1 MYFCD
6 LQGML
11 RQNLQQKLLQ
21 KLSPQQIQFIKLLQV
36 PTLSLDSRIKEEL
49 EENPA
54 LEDLSLTNL
63 SEPEELYP
71 DRDPDDINVN
81 NDEERGETD
90 EFNIEDYLQE
100 DNINDYSSKYDQ
112 NGDDDDDHKEIPM
125 AVQSS
130 FFDNLQLQLD
140 LLPLSDKDFR
150 IGKQIIGS
158 LDDDGYLRRPIMS
171 LTDDLAFSQNVM
183 ASDEEVEDML
193 KVIQSF
199 DPPGVGARN
208 LQECLLIQLRK
219 KDQNDAI
226 VKNAML
232 VVEDYLDEFTRKHYD
247 KLEKSLNMTS
257 DELRCVINEILK
269 LNPKPGDSNEVNTK
283 EMQVIPDFHIINND
297 GILFLTLNSKNAP
310 ELRVSRSY
318 QEMFEHYDKASQ
330 KDKKLKEAVQFVK
343 QKLDSAKWFIDAI
356 KQRQQTL
363 LKTMNA
369 IMQYQYDFFLT
380 GNDKNL
386 RPMILKDIAD
396 KINMDISTVS
406 RVANS
411 KYVQTE
417 FGTFLLKSFFS
428 EAIQTDNGE
437 EVSNKEVKKILE
449 EHIGEEDKQHPLA
462 DEKLTEI
469 LKDAGYN
476 IARRTVAKYREQLN
490 IPVARL
496 RKEL

>member
-1 MYFCD
+1 
-6 LQGML
+6 ML

-36 PTLSLDSRIKEEL
+36 PTVSLDTRIKEEL
-49 EENPA
+49 EDNPA
-54 LEDLSLTNL
+54 LEDLSLANL
-63 SEPEELYP
+63 NEPLEEYP
-71 DRDPDDINVN
+71 DRDPEDDTFNQE
-81 NDEERGETD
+81 DSQESLD
-90 EFNIEDYLQE
+90 EFNVDDYLQD
-100 DNINDYSSKYDQ
+100 DNINDYSSKFEQ
-112 NGDDDDDHKEIPM
+112 NGDDNEERKEIPI

-130 FFDNLQLQLD
+130 FFESLQAQLD
-140 LLPLSDKDFR
+140 LLPLSDQDFR

-158 LDDDGYLRRPIMS
+158 LDDDGYLRRPIRS
-171 LTDDLAFSQNVM
+171 LVDDLAFSQNVF
-183 ASDEEVEDML
+183 AEEEEVTEVL
-193 KVIQSF
+193 KLIQSF
-199 DPPGVGARN
+199 DPAGVGARD

-219 KDQNDAI
+219 KEPSPIVQKAI
-226 VKNAML
+226 K
-232 VVEDYLDEFTRKHYD
+232 VVEEYLDEFTKKHYE
-247 KLEKSLNMTS
+247 KLERFLNMDS
-257 DELRCVINEILK
+257 EELKEVVNEILK
-269 LNPKPGDSNEVNTK
+269 LNPKPGDSNAVTTK
-283 EMQVIPDFHIINND
+283 QLQIIPDFHISNND

-318 QEMFEHYDKASQ
+318 QDMFEHYDKAAQ
-330 KDKKLKEAVQFVK
+330 KDKKLKEAVHFVK

-363 LKTMNA
+363 LKTMKA
-369 IMQYQYDFFLT
+369 IMDYQYEYFLT
-380 GNDKNL
+380 GDDKNL
-386 RPMILKDIAD
+386 KPMILKDIAD
-396 KINMDISTVS
+396 RIGMDISTVS

-428 EAIQTDNGE
+428 EAIQMDSGE

-449 EHIGEEDKQHPLA
+449 ECIGNEDKRRPLA

-469 LKDAGYN
+469 LKEKGYN
-476 IARRTVAKYREQLN
+476 IARRTVAKYREAMN

>member
-1 MYFCD
+1 
-6 LQGML
+6 ML
-11 RQNLQQKLLQ
+11 KQNLQQKLLQ

-36 PTLSLDSRIKEEL
+36 PTVSLDTRIKEEL

-63 SEPEELYP
+63 NEPEEQYP
-71 DRDPDDINVN
+71 DRDPDEDTFNSE
-81 NDEERGETD
+81 EERGEMD
-90 EFNIEDYLQE
+90 EFNIDDYLQE
-100 DNINDYSSKYDQ
+100 DNVNEYGSRYDQ
-112 NGDDDDDHKEIPM
+112 NGDDEEDRKEIPF

-130 FFDNLQLQLD
+130 FFELLQSQLD
-140 LLPLSDKDFR
+140 MLPMPDKDFK
-150 IGKQIIGS
+150 IASQIIGS

-183 ASDEEVEDML
+183 AEDEEVEEML
-193 KVIQSF
+193 KLIQSF
-199 DPPGVGARN
+199 DPPGVGART
-208 LQECLLIQLRK
+208 LQECLLIQLRR
-219 KDQNDAI
+219 KDQSDPIVIKAI
-226 VKNAML
+226 L
-232 VVEDYLDEFTRKHYD
+232 VVEHYLDEFTRKHYD
-247 KLEKSLNMTS
+247 KLEKSLGLTS
-257 DELRCVINEILK
+257 TDLRAIVNEILK

-283 EMQVIPDFHIINND
+283 QMQVIPDFHIKNSD
-297 GILFLTLNSKNAP
+297 GVLILTLNSRNAP

-318 QEMFEHYDKASQ
+318 QEMFQHYDKASQ
-330 KDKKLKEAVQFVK
+330 KDKKLKEAVHFVK

-369 IMQYQYDFFLT
+369 IMHYQYDFFLT
-380 GNDKNL
+380 GDDKNL

-396 KINMDISTVS
+396 KIGMDISTVS

-417 FGTFLLKSFFS
+417 YGTFLLKSFFS
-428 EAIQTDNGE
+428 EAIQTESGE

-449 EHIGEEDKQHPLA
+449 EHIGKEDKRHPLA
-462 DEKLTEI
+462 DEKLTDI
-469 LKDAGYN
+469 LKEAGYN
-476 IARRTVAKYREQLN
+476 IARRTVAKYREQMN

>member
-1 MYFCD
+1 
-6 LQGML
+6 ML

-36 PTLSLDSRIKEEL
+36 PTVSLDTRIKEEL

-63 SEPEELYP
+63 NEPEEQYP
-71 DRDPDDINVN
+71 DRDPDEDNFN
-81 NDEERGETD
+81 SENEGGEAD

-100 DNINDYSSKYDQ
+100 DNVNDYGSRYDK
-112 NGDDDDDHKEIPM
+112 NGDDEDEKKEIPF

-130 FFDNLQLQLD
+130 FFESLQAQLD

-150 IGKQIIGS
+150 IGRQIIGS
-158 LDDDGYLRRPIMS
+158 LDDDGYLRRPITS
-171 LTDDLAFSQNVM
+171 LTDDLAFSQNIMVGE
-183 ASDEEVEDML
+183 DEVEEML
-193 KVIQSF
+193 AVIQSF
-199 DPPGVGARN
+199 DPPGVGART

-219 KDQNDAI
+219 KDAVADPIIKKAI
-226 VKNAML
+226 L
-232 VVEDYLDEFTRKHYD
+232 VVEHHLDEFTRKHYD

-257 DELRCVINEILK
+257 LELRAVVNEILK

-283 EMQVIPDFHIINND
+283 QMQVIPDFHISNSD
-297 GILFLTLNSKNAP
+297 GTLILTLNSKNAP

-318 QEMFEHYDKASQ
+318 QEMFQHYDKASQ
-330 KDKKLKEAVQFVK
+330 KDKKLREAVQFVK

-369 IMQYQYDFFLT
+369 IMQYQYEFFLT
-380 GNDKNL
+380 GDDKSL
-386 RPMILKDIAD
+386 KPMILKDIAD
-396 KINMDISTVS
+396 RIGMDISTVS

-417 FGTFLLKSFFS
+417 HGTFLLKSFFS
-428 EAIQTDNGE
+428 EAIQTESGE

-449 EHIGEEDKQHPLA
+449 EHIGKEDKHRPLA
-462 DEKLTEI
+462 DEKLTDI
-469 LKDAGYN
+469 LKESGYN
-476 IARRTVAKYREQLN
+476 IARRTVAKYREQMN

>member
-1 MYFCD
+1 
-6 LQGML
+6 ML
-11 RQNLQQKLLQ
+11 KQNLQQKLLQ

-36 PTLSLDSRIKEEL
+36 PTVSLDTRIKEEL

-63 SEPEELYP
+63 NEPEEQYP
-71 DRDPDDINVN
+71 DKDPEDESYSDD
-81 NDEERGETD
+81 GEDSIAD
-90 EFNIEDYLQE
+90 EFNIDDYLQD
-100 DNINDYSSKYDQ
+100 DNMNEYGSRYDQ
-112 NGDDDDDHKEIPM
+112 NGDDDDDRKEIPI

-130 FFDNLQLQLD
+130 FFENLQSQLD
-140 LLPLSDKDFR
+140 LIPLSDKDFR
-150 IGKQIIGS
+150 IGQQIIGS
-158 LDDDGYLRRPIMS
+158 LDDDGYLRRSITS
-171 LTDDLAFSQNVM
+171 LTDDLAFSQNVF
-183 ASDEEVEDML
+183 AEDEEIEEML

-199 DPPGVGARN
+199 DPPGVAARS
-208 LQECLLIQLRK
+208 LQECLVIQLKRK
-219 KDQNDAI
+219 DPNDPI
-226 VKNAML
+226 IKKAMQ
-232 VVEDYLDEFTRKHYD
+232 VVENYLDEFTRKHYD
-247 KLEKSLNMTS
+247 KLEKSLNMNS
-257 DELRCVINEILK
+257 HELRAVISEILK
-269 LNPKPGDSNEVNTK
+269 LNPKPGDSSEVNTK
-283 EMQVIPDFHIINND
+283 QLQVIPDFHISNN
-297 GILFLTLNSKNAP
+297 GGVLMLTLNSKNAP

-318 QEMFEHYDKASQ
+318 QEMFEHYDKASAR
-330 KDKKLKEAVQFVK
+330 DKKLKEAVQFVK

-369 IMQYQYDFFLT
+369 IMQYQYEFFLT
-380 GNDKNL
+380 GDEKNL
-386 RPMILKDIAD
+386 KPMILKDIAD
-396 KINMDISTVS
+396 RIGMDISTVS

-417 FGTFLLKSFFS
+417 HGTFLLKSFFS
-428 EAIQTDNGE
+428 EAIQTESGE

-449 EHIGEEDKQHPLA
+449 EHIGAEDKQHPLA

-476 IARRTVAKYREQLN
+476 IARRTVAKYREQMN

>member
-1 MYFCD
+1 
-6 LQGML
+6 ML
-11 RQNLQQKLLQ
+11 KQNLQQKLLQ

-36 PTLSLDSRIKEEL
+36 PTVSLDTRIKEEL

-54 LEDLSLTNL
+54 LEDLSLTNMT
-63 SEPEELYP
+63 EPEEQYP
-71 DRDPDDINVN
+71 DRDPDEDTYNGD
-81 NDEERGETD
+81 DEGSSD
-90 EFNIEDYLQE
+90 EFNIDDYLQE
-100 DNINDYSSKYDQ
+100 DNVNDYGSRYDQ
-112 NGDDDDDHKEIPM
+112 NGEDEDERKEIPI

-130 FFDNLQLQLD
+130 FFENLQAQLD

-150 IGKQIIGS
+150 IGQQIIGS
-158 LDDDGYLRRPIMS
+158 LDDDGYLRRSITS

-183 ASDEEVEDML
+183 AEDDEVEEML
-193 KVIQSF
+193 KVIQEF
-199 DPPGVGARN
+199 DPPGVGART

-219 KDQNDAI
+219 KDQNDPIIKKAI
-226 VKNAML
+226 N
-232 VVEDYLDEFTRKHYD
+232 VVEHYLDEFTRKHYD
-247 KLEKSLNMTS
+247 KLEKSLNMDS
-257 DELRCVINEILK
+257 EELRGVVNEILK

-283 EMQVIPDFHIINND
+283 QMQVIPDFHIINND
-297 GILFLTLNSKNAP
+297 GVLILTLNAKNAP

-318 QEMFEHYDKASQ
+318 QDMFEHYDKAAQ

-380 GNDKNL
+380 GDEKSL
-386 RPMILKDIAD
+386 KPMILKDIAD
-396 KINMDISTVS
+396 KIGMDISTVS

-417 FGTFLLKSFFS
+417 HGTFLLKSFFS
-428 EAIQTDNGE
+428 EAIQMESGE

-449 EHIGEEDKQHPLA
+449 EHIGKEDKRHPLA

-469 LKDAGYN
+469 LKDSGYN
-476 IARRTVAKYREQLN
+476 IARRTVAKYREQMN

>member
-1 MYFCD
+1 
-6 LQGML
+6 ML

-36 PTLSLDSRIKEEL
+36 PTVSLDARIKEEL

-54 LEDLSLTNL
+54 LEDLSLTNMA
-63 SEPEELYP
+63 EPVEEYP
-71 DRDPDDINVN
+71 DRDPDDDNFN
-81 NDEERGETD
+81 KEESSGEEFD
-90 EFNIEDYLQE
+90 EFNIDEYLQE
-100 DNINDYSSKYDQ
+100 DNLNDYGSRFDQ
-112 NGDDDDDHKEIPM
+112 NGDDDEEHKEMPI
-125 AVQSS
+125 AIQSS
-130 FFDNLQLQLD
+130 FFDKLQNQLD

-150 IGKQIIGS
+150 VCQQIIGS

-171 LTDDLAFSQNVM
+171 ITDDLAFSQNIM
-183 ASDEEVEDML
+183 AEDEEVEDML

-199 DPPGVGARN
+199 DPAGVGARD
-208 LQECLLIQLRK
+208 LQECLLIQLRR
-219 KDQNDAI
+219 KDTNIPVIRKAI
-226 VKNAML
+226 Q
-232 VVEDYLDEFTRKHYD
+232 VVEHYLDEFTRKHYD
-247 KLEKSLNMTS
+247 KLEKSLNLHD
-257 DELRCVINEILK
+257 DELKEIVAEILK
-269 LNPKPGDSNEVNTK
+269 LNPKPGDSNEINTK
-283 EMQVIPDFHIINND
+283 QMQVIPDFHIRNSD
-297 GILFLTLNSKNAP
+297 GVLILTLNAKNAP

-318 QEMFEHYDKASQ
+318 QDMFQHYDKSAQ

-369 IMQYQYDFFLT
+369 IMHYQYDFFLT
-380 GNDKNL
+380 GDEKNL

-396 KINMDISTVS
+396 KIGMDISTVS

-417 FGTFLLKSFFS
+417 HGTYLLKSFFS
-428 EAIQTDNGE
+428 EAIQTESGE

-449 EHIGEEDKQHPLA
+449 ENIAKEDKLHPLA

-469 LKDAGYN
+469 LTDAGYN
-476 IARRTVAKYREQLN
+476 IARRTVAKYREQMN